1 MKKII
6 PANKIQGLIKK
17 IKNSKQKIVVIGGC
31 FDILHLGH
39 IRFLKQAKKLG
50 EVLIILLESDE
61 RIKSMKGQGRP
72 INSQEIRAEILGAL
86 QDVDFVVLL
95 PSKMENKDYD
105 FFVNK
110 IKPDYIAVTKGDA
123 GLKNKKRSAKLVNA
137 KVVEVINLVE
147 GYSTNKIIA
156 SQDQV

>member
-1 MKKII
+1 MEKII

-17 IKNSKQKIVVIGGC
+17 IKNSKQKIVIIGGC

-50 EVLIILLESDE
+50 DILIILLESDE

-95 PSKMENKDYD
+95 PRKMENKDYD
-105 FFVNK
+105 FFVSK
-110 IKPDYIAVTKGDA
+110 IKPDYIAVTKGDS
-123 GLKNKKRSAKLVNA
+123 GLKNKKRSAGLANA
-137 KVVEVINLVE
+137 KVIVVMDLIK
-147 GYSTNKIIA
+147 GYSTSKIVD
-156 SQDQV
+156 SQ